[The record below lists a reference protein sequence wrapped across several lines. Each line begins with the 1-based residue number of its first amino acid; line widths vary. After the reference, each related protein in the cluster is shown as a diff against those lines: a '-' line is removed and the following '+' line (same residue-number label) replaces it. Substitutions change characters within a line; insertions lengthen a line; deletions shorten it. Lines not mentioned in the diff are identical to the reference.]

1 MADLLDAQLLHA
13 LHVDGRAPFRSIA
26 EVLGVSDQTVA
37 RRYARLR
44 SSGRLRIRGQTDAG
58 QADQTQWIVRV
69 QCAANA
75 VAVAQAL
82 ARRPDTAW
90 INLTSGGAEI
100 VGTVRTRADAEQDNR
115 LLLETLPRTRT
126 VTAMAAHCVLHTF
139 FGNAAS
145 VVDKSGPLT
154 ADQVERLRPPAGPAR
169 PARPHPIGPAD
180 RPLLA
185 GLAEDG
191 RAGFSDLAAATG
203 WSASTVRRRVAELRA
218 SGALYFDVD
227 YHQELID
234 RPVRALLWLA
244 VRLDRLVEAGRAL
257 AQHPETAYVAST
269 TGAANL
275 HAAILCADTHA
286 LYSYLTTRVAA
297 LPGVQHSECVPI
309 MRTVK
314 RTGVL
319 GQGLGEL

>member
-13 LHVDGRAPFRSIA
+13 LHVDGRAAFRSIA

-58 QADQTQWIVRV
+58 LADQTQWIVRV

-169 PARPHPIGPAD
+169 HAAPRRGAPPPTPGSARSD
-180 RPLLA
+180 RPTGRCWPGSPRTGAPASATWPRRPA
-185 GLAEDG
+185 GL
-191 RAGFSDLAAATG
+191 RARCGAGSPSCGPPAC
-203 WSASTVRRRVAELRA
+203 ST
-218 SGALYFDVD
+218 S
-227 YHQELID
+227 
-234 RPVRALLWLA
+234 
-244 VRLDRLVEAGRAL
+244 
-257 AQHPETAYVAST
+257 TST
-269 TGAANL
+269 T
-275 HAAILCADTHA
+275 
-286 LYSYLTTRVAA
+286 TR
-297 LPGVQHSECVPI
+297 S
-309 MRTVK
+309 
-314 RTGVL
+314 
-319 GQGLGEL
+319 